1 MCESPAATS
10 SLLSGILKPGALTR
24 EDPELN
30 AAQTTPLR
38 GSSGSGS
45 REGLGGGAGDG
56 GKEVGH
62 AQ

>member
-1 MCESPAATS
+1 MCASPLAATLL
-10 SLLSGILKPGALTR
+10 LLSGILKPGALRR

-38 GSSGSGS
+38 GSSGSEAG
-45 REGLGGGAGDG
+45 GTWGGGEG